1 MRLIKPKAASGSQHD
16 RQTPHRD
23 KPTTANGSGAN
34 PDNSEQRTPL
44 AAVPSALRHLSNT
57 PSGDSE
63 NLTVTIETASTP
75 GNIPVARDGSRTE
88 RRPSR
93 TTKAEISAASR
104 SRDSNTFQALTG
116 ADCIDLIN
124 EVTAELRLR

>member
-1 MRLIKPKAASGSQHD
+1 MRLMKPKAASGSQHD

-44 AAVPSALRHLSNT
+44 SAVPSALRHLSNT
-57 PSGDSE
+57 PSGASE

-88 RRPSR
+88 RTPSR
-93 TTKAEISAASR
+93 TTKAEIAAAR
-104 SRDSNTFQALTG
+104 CLRDSNAFQSRTG
-116 ADCIDLIN
+116 ARSIGPIH
-124 EVTAELRLR
+124 